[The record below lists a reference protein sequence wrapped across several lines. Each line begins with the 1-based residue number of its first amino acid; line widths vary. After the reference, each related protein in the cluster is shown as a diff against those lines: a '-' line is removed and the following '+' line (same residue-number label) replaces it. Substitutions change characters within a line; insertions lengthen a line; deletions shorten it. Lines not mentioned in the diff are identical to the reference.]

1 MEVASA
7 AHLRHRLGSEREAED
22 QELEHVAAVHVARDE
37 LAGDVLRG
45 DLLEDALRILARH
58 GEVARDLV
66 RVGTEAEVV
75 LRAPH
80 LARIEPA
87 IAVGVHDRQLRW
99 DTWPINDRQGQPHVR
114 PARDE
119 RGRAVHLTGTPDAD
133 EAAGT
138 EAGEQAVADHDHA
151 TETEDARAGIRGEHR
166 AREKHHADRPP
177 CGVATH

>member
-1 MEVASA
+1 MPVGSGRLATAIPARVSASA
-7 AHLRHRLGSEREAED
+7 SSSAWKRLPNSSGVSVTAPG
-22 QELEHVAAVHVARDE
+22 LVLVAMSSTS
-37 LAGDVLRG
+37 
-45 DLLEDALRILARH
+45 LLPIHTRRKLGWSSRARH
-58 GEVARDLV
+58 TR
-66 RVGTEAEVV
+66 
-75 LRAPH
+75 
-80 LARIEPA
+80 
-87 IAVGVHDRQLRW
+87 
-99 DTWPINDRQGQPHVR
+99 PINDRQGQPHVR